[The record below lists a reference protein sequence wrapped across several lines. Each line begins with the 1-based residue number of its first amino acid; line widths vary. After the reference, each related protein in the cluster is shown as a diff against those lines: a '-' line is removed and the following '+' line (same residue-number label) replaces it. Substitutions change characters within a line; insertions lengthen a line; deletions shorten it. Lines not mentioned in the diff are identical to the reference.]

1 MKTLNISSLARAS
14 WSLGLG
20 CALALVGFGQAV
32 TVTPSP
38 TALQEEV
45 TLTIDVSKSEQFGL
59 KTILEANPDLPVYI
73 WTWTP
78 SDPVGTNGSW
88 NNSSDGCLLTH
99 QGGLKYSLTFVPAE
113 FYTNPSGLYSQG
125 ISCLAKLKDGA
136 PYPGF
141 EDFGEAKTEDF
152 NVGILPKLCEDQM
165 CIFPETRRASDFVSI
180 TYNTNLDTAL
190 NVQEGEDVYLQ
201 LSARGTDGQ
210 FYTLAEN
217 DQVTNTP
224 ELKMTPVEDK
234 PGFYRFIVL
243 PEEFFG
249 ALMPEGLGILTMVA
263 FPTKA
268 GFEYAPDTTPWDGLY
283 YETNIPLLDCE

>member
-20 CALALVGFGQAV
+20 CALALVGYGQAV

-59 KTILEANPDLPVYI
+59 KSILEANPDLPVYI

-99 QGGLKYSLTFVPAE
+99 QGGLKYSLTFVPSE

-210 FYTLAEN
+210 FYKLAED

-224 ELKMTPVEDK
+224 ELTMTPVEGK

>member
-1 MKTLNISSLARAS
+1 MKTLNISSLARAF

-20 CALALVGFGQAV
+20 CALALVGYGQAV

-45 TLTIDVSKSEQFGL
+45 TLTIDVSKSEEHGL

-201 LSARGTDGQ
+201 LRARGTDGQ
-210 FYTLAEN
+210 FYTLAED

>member
-20 CALALVGFGQAV
+20 CALALVGYGQAV

-210 FYTLAEN
+210 FYTLAED
-217 DQVTNTP
+217 DQVTNIP

-249 ALMPEGLGILTMVA
+249 TLMPEGLGILTMVA
-263 FPTKA
+263 YPTKA

>member
-20 CALALVGFGQAV
+20 CALALVGYGQAV

-59 KTILEANPDLPVYI
+59 KSILEANPDLPVYI

-210 FYTLAEN
+210 FYTLAED
-217 DQVTNTP
+217 DQVTNIP

-249 ALMPEGLGILTMVA
+249 TLMPEGLGILTMVA
-263 FPTKA
+263 YPTKA

>member
-20 CALALVGFGQAV
+20 CALALVGYGQAV

-59 KTILEANPDLPVYI
+59 KSILEANPDLPVYI

-99 QGGLKYSLTFVPAE
+99 QGGLKYSLTFVPSE

-210 FYTLAEN
+210 FYKLAED

-224 ELKMTPVEDK
+224 ELTMTPVEGK

-243 PEEFFG
+243 PEELFG

>member
-20 CALALVGFGQAV
+20 CALALVGYGQAV

-59 KTILEANPDLPVYI
+59 KSILEANPDLPVYI

-210 FYTLAEN
+210 FYKLAED

-224 ELKMTPVEDK
+224 ELTMTPVEGK

>member
-1 MKTLNISSLARAS
+1 MSLDPPRRI
-14 WSLGLG
+14 
-20 CALALVGFGQAV
+20 
-32 TVTPSP
+32 
-38 TALQEEV
+38 EV
-45 TLTIDVSKSEQFGL
+45 
-59 KTILEANPDLPVYI
+59 P
-73 WTWTP
+73 
-78 SDPVGTNGSW
+78 
-88 NNSSDGCLLTH
+88 
-99 QGGLKYSLTFVPAE
+99 LTFVPAE

-210 FYTLAEN
+210 FYTLAED

-263 FPTKA
+263 YPTKA

>member
-14 WSLGLG
+14 WSLHLG
-20 CALALVGFGQAV
+20 CALALVGYGQAV

-59 KTILEANPDLPVYI
+59 KSILEANPDLPVYI

-210 FYTLAEN
+210 FYKLAED

-224 ELKMTPVEDK
+224 ELTMTPVEGK

>member
-1 MKTLNISSLARAS
+1 
-14 WSLGLG
+14 
-20 CALALVGFGQAV
+20 

-45 TLTIDVSKSEQFGL
+45 TLTIDVSKSEEHGL

-210 FYTLAEN
+210 FYTLAED

-249 ALMPEGLGILTMVA
+249 ALMPEGLGILTMLA

>member
-1 MKTLNISSLARAS
+1 MKTLNIASLARAS

-20 CALALVGFGQAV
+20 CALALVGYGQAV

-210 FYTLAEN
+210 FYTLAE
-217 DQVTNTP
+217 DDR
-224 ELKMTPVEDK
+224 VER
-234 PGFYRFIVL
+234 GSTS
-243 PEEFFG
+243 
-249 ALMPEGLGILTMVA
+249 AS
-263 FPTKA
+263 
-268 GFEYAPDTTPWDGLY
+268 
-283 YETNIPLLDCE
+283 

>member
-1 MKTLNISSLARAS
+1 M
-14 WSLGLG
+14 
-20 CALALVGFGQAV
+20 
-32 TVTPSP
+32 
-38 TALQEEV
+38 
-45 TLTIDVSKSEQFGL
+45 
-59 KTILEANPDLPVYI
+59 PVYI

-125 ISCLAKLKDGA
+125 ISCLAKLKNGA

-210 FYTLAEN
+210 FYTLAED

-249 ALMPEGLGILTMVA
+249 TLMPEGLGILTMVA
-263 FPTKA
+263 YPTKA

>member
-20 CALALVGFGQAV
+20 CALALVGYGQAV

-210 FYTLAEN
+210 FYTLAED

-224 ELKMTPVEDK
+224 ELKMTPVADK

-263 FPTKA
+263 YPTKA

>member
-14 WSLGLG
+14 WSLGVG
-20 CALALVGFGQAV
+20 CALALVGYGQAV

-210 FYTLAEN
+210 FYKLAED

-224 ELKMTPVEDK
+224 ELTMTPVEGK

-249 ALMPEGLGILTMVA
+249 ALMPEGLGILAMVA
-263 FPTKA
+263 FPTKT

>member
-1 MKTLNISSLARAS
+1 M
-14 WSLGLG
+14 
-20 CALALVGFGQAV
+20 
-32 TVTPSP
+32 
-38 TALQEEV
+38 
-45 TLTIDVSKSEQFGL
+45 
-59 KTILEANPDLPVYI
+59 
-73 WTWTP
+73 
-78 SDPVGTNGSW
+78 
-88 NNSSDGCLLTH
+88 
-99 QGGLKYSLTFVPAE
+99 
-113 FYTNPSGLYSQG
+113 
-125 ISCLAKLKDGA
+125 
-136 PYPGF
+136 
-141 EDFGEAKTEDF
+141 
-152 NVGILPKLCEDQM
+152 GILPKLCEDQM

-210 FYTLAEN
+210 FYTLAED

-263 FPTKA
+263 YPTKA

>member
-1 MKTLNISSLARAS
+1 
-14 WSLGLG
+14 
-20 CALALVGFGQAV
+20 
-32 TVTPSP
+32 
-38 TALQEEV
+38 
-45 TLTIDVSKSEQFGL
+45 
-59 KTILEANPDLPVYI
+59 
-73 WTWTP
+73 
-78 SDPVGTNGSW
+78 
-88 NNSSDGCLLTH
+88 
-99 QGGLKYSLTFVPAE
+99 
-113 FYTNPSGLYSQG
+113 
-125 ISCLAKLKDGA
+125 
-136 PYPGF
+136 
-141 EDFGEAKTEDF
+141 
-152 NVGILPKLCEDQM
+152 M

-210 FYTLAEN
+210 FYKLAED

-224 ELKMTPVEDK
+224 ELTMTPVEGK